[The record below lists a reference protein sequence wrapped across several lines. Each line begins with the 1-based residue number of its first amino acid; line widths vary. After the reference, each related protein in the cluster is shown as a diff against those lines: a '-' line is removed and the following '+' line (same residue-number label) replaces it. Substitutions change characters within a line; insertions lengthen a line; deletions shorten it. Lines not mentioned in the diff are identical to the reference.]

1 MLLNLWNF
9 CSGLTNLIH
18 RLSICEDTTVR
29 YHDND
34 NWPAHP
40 PVGLWSDYGLV
51 NDFMNEWGIRK
62 KELKSG
68 QITNNEYFEWKSN
81 WPMTCDDC
89 GKHEPMKQWR
99 TANTELSET

>member
-1 MLLNLWNF
+1 METYPGEKCN
-9 CSGLTNLIH
+9 S
-18 RLSICEDTTVR
+18 SEDTTVR

-62 KELKSG
+62 KNSNPVRLQTTSILNGKAIG
-68 QITNNEYFEWKSN
+68 Q
-81 WPMTCDDC
+81 
-89 GKHEPMKQWR
+89 
-99 TANTELSET
+99 